1 MQNQR
6 LQTQALK
13 PQGDALIRL
22 NFSRNTLIAF
32 VISLLIHAIALWFVV
47 PYLLQNQASAP
58 PPTTLEISLAPPTP
72 TPEAA
77 PALPEIM
84 PEAPV
89 EKPLEKPAQKPVK
102 EKPKPKV
109 MTKKQPAPKPVFTVP
124 KELAPELP
132 EPQPEP
138 KPEPKPAKPEVK
150 EPTEAE
156 PTDMASYIKA
166 QQAKRNVAENSA
178 AQQNAEA
185 IAREQGPSEE
195 QKREERIKNNLKTGT
210 NGIFEITSKSG
221 RRIAFSFKGWTNDY
235 SNARREYFEVEAGI
249 DEDVRLLAVQKM
261 ISLIR
266 THYQGDFNWES
277 QRLNRTVVKSARLED
292 NAELE
297 DFLMMEFFGTHY
309 KTRF

>member
-6 LQTQALK
+6 LQTTTLK
-13 PQGDALIRL
+13 PKGDAFIRL
-22 NFSRNTLIAF
+22 NISRNTLIAF
-32 VISLLIHAIALWFVV
+32 VISLLIHAIIFWFVV
-47 PYLLQNQASAP
+47 PDLLQNQASAP
-58 PPTTLEISLAPPTP
+58 PRTTLEISLAPPTP
-72 TPEAA
+72 KQEAA
-77 PALPEIM
+77 PVPEII
-84 PEAPV
+84 PETPIEKTI
-89 EKPLEKPAQKPVK
+89 EKPVAK

-109 MTKKQPAPKPVFTVP
+109 MTKKQKSAEKPVFIVP
-124 KELAPELP
+124 KELAPAVQEK
-132 EPQPEP
+132 QPETP
-138 KPEPKPAKPEVK
+138 PAKPEVK
-150 EPTEAE
+150 EPVPSETE

-166 QQAKRNVAENSA
+166 QQAKRNGGD

-210 NGIFEITSKSG
+210 SGIFEITAKTG
-221 RRIAFSFKGWTNDY
+221 RRITFSFKGWTNDY
-235 SNARREYFEVEAGI
+235 SNARREYFEVEAGQ

-266 THYQGDFNWES
+266 QHYQGNFNWES
-277 QRLNRTVVKSARLED
+277 QRLNHTVVKSARIED

-309 KTRF
+309 KTNF